1 MTELSENNINLIIGG
16 SLGGFFLSIISFI
29 LRKYVKNSK
38 CHNAVLGDLEL
49 NSAVLGDLKPKSEE
63 NKIINETV

>member
-1 MTELSENNINLIIGG
+1 MTELSEDNITLLIGG
-16 SLGGFFLSIISFI
+16 GLGGLFISIISYI

-38 CHNAVLGDLEL
+38 CHNAILGDLEL